1 MWIIC
6 RVHARVRYFP
16 RPTIGCQPSWH
27 SGAVLICHFPPRS
40 HEENPEP
47 RNHKRR
53 VLPSSCGFSVT
64 SVNSGVKK
72 RNRTPPAFSVPLFR
86 ETEHSRPVTSV
97 IFPRTHHRA
106 LIMMSF
112 AFQLAMDHLGLC
124 LLVQLSLAFGV
135 AGLLWPDKFMP
146 LFDVLMFPWAA
157 SYRAVRANSLAA
169 IGLSLVLLVKLFT
182 AAV

>member
-1 MWIIC
+1 
-6 RVHARVRYFP
+6 
-16 RPTIGCQPSWH
+16 
-27 SGAVLICHFPPRS
+27 
-40 HEENPEP
+40 
-47 RNHKRR
+47 
-53 VLPSSCGFSVT
+53 
-64 SVNSGVKK
+64 
-72 RNRTPPAFSVPLFR
+72 
-86 ETEHSRPVTSV
+86 
-97 IFPRTHHRA
+97 
-106 LIMMSF
+106 MMSF

-135 AGLLWPDKFMP
+135 AGLLWPDKFMQ